1 MTTTSYARNRLH
13 DAIHALTEPTY
24 HNHHPIPARYTQLR
38 DGIANPAISGHHHTP
53 AASMIPA
60 QIDCLKLAIHI
71 DNRVTILTRGT
82 PNRPSSV
89 IDRLQQLTTHKWR
102 PQDIEHVETLTTEI
116 NSWVKKIDDLF
127 GPKPVYLK
135 QPCPHCGHN
144 TAHKLNDEGDT
155 IRTPALALTIEHNEH
170 PPMARCQHC
179 HDAWTGPQQL
189 KLLARM
195 LT

>member
-1 MTTTSYARNRLH
+1 
-13 DAIHALTEPTY
+13 
-24 HNHHPIPARYTQLR
+24 
-38 DGIANPAISGHHHTP
+38 
-53 AASMIPA
+53 MIPA

-71 DNRVTILTRGT
+71 DNRTTILTRGT

-116 NSWVKKIDDLF
+116 ASWVKKIDDLF

-155 IRTPALALTIEHNEH
+155 IRTPALALTIEHNER